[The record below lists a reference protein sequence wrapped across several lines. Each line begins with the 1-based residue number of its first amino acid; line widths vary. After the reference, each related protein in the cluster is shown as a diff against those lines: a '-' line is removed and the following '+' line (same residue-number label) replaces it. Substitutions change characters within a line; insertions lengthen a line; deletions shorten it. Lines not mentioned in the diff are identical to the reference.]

1 MVRGNRRRKIGAS
14 TREEAG
20 CEECEKEACREEG
33 HEEGGEVTDQ
43 AAKSEKSVHEMTVED
58 ILNSD
63 TYVTASALKKGFN
76 GVYVVEVY
84 KGRAAPLEKT
94 DADCV
99 IRLSNPDMEILEK
112 DCVDIVE
119 IITRELGNLPG

>member
-1 MVRGNRRRKIGAS
+1 M
-14 TREEAG
+14 
-20 CEECEKEACREEG
+20 
-33 HEEGGEVTDQ
+33 TDE
-43 AAKSEKSVHEMTVED
+43 AAKPEKSVHEMTVEA

-76 GVYVVEVY
+76 GVYVDEVY

-94 DADCV
+94 AAGCV

-112 DCVDIVE
+112 DCVYVVDLSSCG
-119 IITRELGNLPG
+119 RLRLARSW